1 MIPDGQLRLPAPKVR
16 DGRVSPSAPVP
27 VTKTLAVA
35 TETDVTSEDGM
46 STNSEDVSLDSSPE
60 DSRVSSAVGR
70 SYGRNSSYYTYSE
83 VSSSRE
89 TLVGA
94 REQTGPRFDGDT
106 DEDDESTDSATSSQF
121 SPPPPTAGRIGGG
134 VSQVEQTH
142 FPKTDGRATVEK
154 ELDETFS
161 SEEVSDIPSAP
172 PFSGAAEESEEIKP
186 ETSSVQVSEV
196 KTGDCVESRKTGH
209 FNRPSAASESSGPP
223 DQHPARLPTFHAS
236 SRGPWH
242 AVVSYDACVRLCLH
256 AWSTGCMEAPM
267 FLENECAL
275 LREAFGLQQ
284 LLLQSEEE
292 LLAKRSSQAAH
303 EGVAPKQKKNIGKM
317 KVQVRRVKTVMDG
330 PTGCSIS
337 SLKPSLIKFEKI
349 RIHFSNMSTR
359 LFSGWRAL
367 RKIHVRVPAN
377 GSSLPR
383 QSLAYVHAST
393 QYLKQVSGLLKTGVT
408 SLRNNSTSYD
418 VVQETYS
425 CKLRLKSLA
434 EDDAIVM
441 QPGSGESHVFF
452 PDSRGDDLIVEILDP
467 TGKDFGRVLVQLANI
482 SEDSAEKVRWW
493 SVFREPEHQL
503 VGRLQLYIDYS
514 ASFDDNSHLKC
525 GSVAETVAY
534 DLVLEVALKMQRF
547 QQRNLLLYGSWKWL
561 LEEFATYY
569 GISDVYTKLRYL
581 SYVMD
586 VATPTSDCLHLVH
599 DLLTPVIMKGNGK
612 SALSHQ
618 ENRILNE
625 IKDQIEQILKLV
637 FENYKSLDESSFSGM
652 IDVVSS
658 ASGVPAPALTPAV
671 KLYTLLHDV
680 LSPEDQTNLCH
691 YFQAAAKKRSRRH
704 LGETDEFVANN
715 SEPNF
720 WDTSAM
726 SSAYQKMTMVC
737 KNVKN
742 EIYTDIEIQ
751 NEDILPSFLDLPNL
765 SASIY
770 STDLCNRLRAFL
782 VACPPSGPSP
792 TVAELVIATADFQR
806 DLSNWNISPIQ
817 GGVDA
822 KELFHLYIMIWIQDR
837 RLSLLESLK
846 LDKVK
851 WSGVRTQ
858 HSTTPFVDEM
868 YKRLNETIQDYH
880 VIISRWPE
888 YIFVLESAIA
898 DVEKATVEAL
908 EKQYADVLSPLKE
921 NLAPKKLSFKYV
933 QKLTKRSVIA
943 YVVPDELGILLNS
956 MKRMLDVLRPNIEAK
971 FKAWSSCIPDGGNA
985 APGDRLSEVTV
996 MLRAKFRSYLQAVVE
1011 KLVENSKLQKA
1022 TMLKKILQDSKE
1034 SVGESDIRSKMNN
1047 LKEQLTNTVNHL
1059 HSVCETHV
1067 FIALSRGYWDR
1078 MGQIVLSFLE
1088 NRKENRAWYKGS
1100 RVAVSI
1106 LDDTFAAQMQQ
1117 LLGNSLREQ
1126 DLEPPRSIM
1135 EVRSILCKD
1144 TADNKA
1150 KSFYY

>member
-1 MIPDGQLRLPAPKVR
+1 MIPNGELRLPAPKVR
-16 DGRVSPSAPVP
+16 EDRVSPSAPIP
-27 VTKTLAVA
+27 VTRTLVA
-35 TETDVTSEDGM
+35 DTDVTSDDDM

-60 DSRVSSAVGR
+60 NSRVSSAVGR

-106 DEDDESTDSATSSQF
+106 EEDESTDSASSTQF
-121 SPPPPTAGRIGGG
+121 SPPPAAGRINDG
-134 VSQVEQTH
+134 VSQVAQTH
-142 FPKTDGRATVEK
+142 FPKTDRRATVEK
-154 ELDETFS
+154 EFDETFS

-186 ETSSVQVSEV
+186 ATSSVQVSEV

-209 FNRPSAASESSGPP
+209 FTRPSAASESSGPP

-292 LLAKRSSQAAH
+292 LLAKRSSQAPH
-303 EGVAPKQKKNIGKM
+303 EGVAPKPKKNIGKM

-418 VVQETYS
+418 IVQETYS

-434 EDDAIVM
+434 EDNAIMM

-452 PDSRGDDLIVEILDP
+452 PDSHGDDLIVEILDP
-467 TGKDFGRVLVQLANI
+467 MGKDFGRVLVQLANI
-482 SEDSAEKVRWW
+482 SEDSAEKLRWW
-493 SVFREPEHQL
+493 SVFREPEHQH
-503 VGRLQLYIDYS
+503 VGKLQLYIDYS

-525 GSVAETVAY
+525 ASVAETVAY

-652 IDVVSS
+652 IDVVNS
-658 ASGVPAPALTPAV
+658 ASGVPAPALIPAV

-680 LSPEDQTNLCH
+680 LSPEDQTHLCH

-704 LGETDEFVANN
+704 MGETDEFVANN

-720 WDTSAM
+720 WDMSAM
-726 SSAYQKMTMVC
+726 SAAYQKMTMAC

-806 DLSNWNISPIQ
+806 DLSSWNISPIQ

-822 KELFHLYIMIWIQDR
+822 KELFHLYIMIWIQDK
-837 RLSLLESLK
+837 RLSLLESCK
-846 LDKVK
+846 LDKQVK

-868 YKRLNETIQDYH
+868 YKRLNETIQDYQ

-933 QKLTKRSVIA
+933 QKLTKRSVIP

-1011 KLVENSKLQKA
+1011 KLVENSKLQKT

-1144 TADNKA
+1144 PADNKA

>member
-1 MIPDGQLRLPAPKVR
+1 MISSERLKSPAPKVLN
-16 DGRVSPSAPVP
+16 GNVSASAPVP
-27 VTKTLAVA
+27 VADA
-35 TETDVTSEDGM
+35 TASEDDM
-46 STNSEDVSLDSSPE
+46 SVNSDDVSLDSSPE
-60 DSRVSSAVGR
+60 NSRVSSGVGR
-70 SYGRNSSYYTYSE
+70 SYGRNSSCYTYSE
-83 VSSSRE
+83 VSSSRD
-89 TLVGA
+89 TLVAA
-94 REQTGPRFDGDT
+94 RGQTEPRYDSDT
-106 DEDDESTDSATSSQF
+106 EEDEDESTDSASSSQF
-121 SPPPPTAGRIGGG
+121 SPPPPTAGRSDGG
-134 VSQVEQTH
+134 VSRVETH
-142 FPKTDGRATVEK
+142 LAITNGGAAVEK
-154 ELDETFS
+154 ELDDKFS

-186 ETSSVQVSEV
+186 VTSGVQVSEAI
-196 KTGDCVESRKTGH
+196 TDDCVESKKTGH
-209 FNRPSAASESSGPP
+209 FTSAASESFGPS

-236 SRGPWH
+236 ARGPWH
-242 AVVSYDACVRLCLH
+242 AVVSYDACV
-256 AWSTGCMEAPM
+256 EATP
-267 FLENECAL
+267 
-275 LREAFGLQQ
+275 
-284 LLLQSEEE
+284 LQSEEE
-292 LLAKRSSQAAH
+292 MLVKQSSQAPH
-303 EGVAPKQKKNIGKM
+303 EELHQNQEKHWQNE
-317 KVQVRRVKTVMDG
+317 VRRVKTSVDA

-349 RIHFSNMSTR
+349 RVHFSNISTR
-359 LFSGWRAL
+359 ISSGWRAL

-377 GSSLPR
+377 GSSLSR
-383 QSLAYVHAST
+383 QSLGYVHAST
-393 QYLKQVSGLLKTGVT
+393 QYLKQVSGLLKVGVT
-408 SLRNNSTSYD
+408 SLRNSSTSYD
-418 VVQETYS
+418 LVQETYS
-425 CKLRLKSLA
+425 CRLRLKSLS
-434 EDDAIVM
+434 EDDAIMM
-441 QPGSGESHVFF
+441 QPGSGEGHVFF
-452 PDSRGDDLIVEILDP
+452 PDSHGDDLIVEILDSN
-467 TGKDFGRVLVQLANI
+467 GKEFGRVLVQLAYF
-482 SEDSAEKVRWW
+482 SEDSAEKLRWW

-503 VGRLQLYIDYS
+503 VGKLQLYINYS

-561 LEEFATYY
+561 LEEFASYY
-569 GISDVYTKLRYL
+569 GISDIYTKLRYL

-599 DLLTPVIMKGNGK
+599 DLLTPVIMRGNSK

-652 IDVVSS
+652 NDVVSS
-658 ASGVPAPALTPAV
+658 ATGVPAPALTPAV
-671 KLYTLLHDV
+671 KLYMLLHDI

-704 LGETDEFVANN
+704 MGETDEFVTNN
-715 SEPNF
+715 SDPNI
-720 WDTSAM
+720 WDPSAM
-726 SSAYQKMTMVC
+726 SAAYQKMTMVC

-742 EIYTDIEIQ
+742 EIFTDIEIQ
-751 NEDILPSFLDLPNL
+751 NQDILPSFLDLPNL

-782 VACPPSGPSP
+782 VACPPSGPSQ

-806 DLSNWNISPIQ
+806 DLSSWNISPIQ

-837 RLSLLESLK
+837 RLSLLESCK

-851 WSGVRTQ
+851 WYGVRTQ

-868 YKRLNETIQDYH
+868 YTRLNETIQDYQ

-898 DVEKATVEAL
+898 DVEKAIVEAL

-921 NLAPKKLSFKYV
+921 NLAPKIKL
-933 QKLTKRSVIA
+933 Q
-943 YVVPDELGILLNS
+943 LGILLNS
-956 MKRMLDVLRPNIEAK
+956 MKRMLDVIRPKIEAQ
-971 FKAWSSCIPDGGNA
+971 FKAWSSCIPDVGNA

-996 MLRAKFRSYLQAVVE
+996 MLRAKFRNYLQAV
-1011 KLVENSKLQKA
+1011 VENSKLQKA

-1034 SVGESDIRSKMNN
+1034 SVGESDIRSKMQN

-1059 HSVCETHV
+1059 HSVCETNV

-1126 DLEPPRSIM
+1126 DMEPPRSIV

-1144 TADNKA
+1144 TAVNKS

>member
-1 MIPDGQLRLPAPKVR
+1 MISSRGLGVPAPKVR
-16 DGRVSPSAPVP
+16 NGHVSPSAPVA
-27 VTKTLAVA
+27 VTRRTLVA
-35 TETDVTSEDGM
+35 DTDATSEDDM

-60 DSRVSSAVGR
+60 NSRVSSAVGR
-70 SYGRNSSYYTYSE
+70 SYGRNSSYYTYSG

-89 TLVGA
+89 TFVGA
-94 REQTGPRFDGDT
+94 HEETGPRFDGDT
-106 DEDDESTDSATSSQF
+106 EDESTDSATSSQF
-121 SPPPPTAGRIGGG
+121 SPPPPAGRINGG
-134 VSQVEQTH
+134 VSREETQ
-142 FPKTDGRATVEK
+142 FPKTDGRAAGEEELGEK
-154 ELDETFS
+154 FS

-172 PFSGAAEESEEIKP
+172 PISGAVEESEEIKP
-186 ETSSVQVSEV
+186 ATSSVQVSEV
-196 KTGDCVESRKTGH
+196 KTEDCVESRKTGH
-209 FNRPSAASESSGPP
+209 FTRPSVASESSGPS

-236 SRGPWH
+236 ARGPWH
-242 AVVSYDACVRLCLH
+242 AVVSYDACARLCLH
-256 AWSTGCMEAPM
+256 AWAKGCMEAPM
-267 FLENECAL
+267 FLDNECAL

-292 LLAKRSSQAAH
+292 LLAKRSSQAPH
-303 EGVAPKQKKNIGKM
+303 EGVAPKPKKNIGKM
-317 KVQVRRVKTVMDG
+317 RVQVRRVKTVLDA

-367 RKIHVRVPAN
+367 RRIHVRVPAN
-377 GSSLPR
+377 GSSLSR

-408 SLRNNSTSYD
+408 SLRNSSTSYD
-418 VVQETYS
+418 IVQETYS
-425 CKLRLKSLA
+425 CRLRLKSLT
-434 EDDAIVM
+434 EDDAIMM

-452 PDSRGDDLIVEILDP
+452 PDSHGDDLIVEILDP
-467 TGKDFGRVLVQLANI
+467 KGNDFGRVLVQLANI
-482 SEDSAEKVRWW
+482 SEESGEKLRWW
-493 SVFREPEHQL
+493 SIFREPEHQV
-503 VGRLQLYIDYS
+503 VGKLQLYIDYS

-534 DLVLEVALKMQRF
+534 DLVLEVAMKMQRF
-547 QQRNLLLYGSWKWL
+547 QQRNLLLYGSWKWI

-586 VATPTSDCLHLVH
+586 VATPTSDCLQLVH

-618 ENRILNE
+618 ENRIMNE

-652 IDVVSS
+652 VDVVSS
-658 ASGVPAPALTPAV
+658 ATGVPAPALTPAV
-671 KLYTLLHDV
+671 KLYMLLHDV

-691 YFQAAAKKRSRRH
+691 YFQAAARKRSRRH
-704 LGETDEFVANN
+704 MGETDEFVTNN

-720 WDTSAM
+720 WDPSAM
-726 SSAYQKMTMVC
+726 SAAYQKMTMVC
-737 KNVKN
+737 KNVKS

-751 NEDILPSFLDLPNL
+751 NQDILPSFLDLPNL

-770 STDLCNRLRAFL
+770 STELCNRLRAFL

-806 DLSNWNISPIQ
+806 DLSSWNISPIQ

-822 KELFHLYIMIWIQDR
+822 KELFHLYIMLWIQDR
-837 RLSLLESLK
+837 RLSLLESCK

-868 YKRLNETIQDYH
+868 YTRLNETIQDYQ

-898 DVEKATVEAL
+898 DVEKAIVEAL
-908 EKQYADVLSPLKE
+908 EKQYADVLSPLKS

-1022 TMLKKILQDSKE
+1022 TMLKKILQESKE

-1047 LKEQLTNTVNHL
+1047 LKDQLTNTVNHL

-1067 FIALSRGYWDR
+1067 FIALCRGYWDR